1 MVERPQRSRRRA
13 IALAIALSLPGPAHA
28 APGDDRLIAYRGS
41 PPSFRPASTLSRRDA
56 ATVIARLAGYDTTPP
71 ASSTFADVP
80 PGDAQL
86 GAIEA
91 MWREGLTAGCRRA
104 SETPAHR
111 ASRAGPLRPRD
122 QPTRAAASARRYCP
136 DRPATRGQLAM
147 FLARAFAIAPP
158 TTGQHFSDVPG
169 THPDYAFIE
178 GLAQAGLAEPCPG
191 RPGTYCPDAPV
202 TRGDGAA
209 MLSRFL
215 LAGVAGRQSVLP
227 WTSRRNA
234 SSLVL
239 SGRPLSRSSSSR
251 DRPPTFWR

>member
-1 MVERPQRSRRRA
+1 MVERLQRSGRRA
-13 IALAIALSLPGPAHA
+13 IALVIALSLPGAARA

-41 PPSFRPASTLSRRDA
+41 PPSVRPASTLTRRDA
-56 ATVIARLAGYDTTPP
+56 ATAIARLAGYDTTPP

-80 PGDAQL
+80 PDDAQL

-91 MWREGLTAGCRRA
+91 MWREGLTTGCRRA
-104 SETPAHR
+104 RGPQR
-111 ASRAGPLRPRD
+111 GASHGPLPRS
-122 QPTRAAASARRYCP
+122 PREPAARRYCP
-136 DRPATRGQLAM
+136 DRPATRGQLAV

-158 TTGQHFSDVPG
+158 TGGQHFSDVPG
-169 THPDYAFIE
+169 THPDFAAIE
-178 GLAQAGLAEPCPG
+178 ALAEAGLAEPCPG

-215 LAGVAGRQSVLP
+215 LAGVAGQSVLP